1 VTGDRSG
8 EIYMKKNNTRGMAYG
23 VGVGPGDPELMTL
36 KACRLIRENDVI
48 AVPGKV
54 PQDAVA
60 YKIAVQ
66 AVPELAEKELVP
78 VYMPM
83 VKDRDAIRESHAKA
97 ADLLKSYLD
106 SGRNVVYLTLGDSTI
121 YCTFSY
127 IQHILEAD
135 GYDVELVSGIPSFC
149 AAAARLGVSLTEW
162 NESLHVMPALHNA
175 HEGALEWPGNYVL
188 MKSARRI
195 PEVKKMLE
203 ESGYDVIAAE
213 NCSMENE
220 KLYRSVDEIP
230 DDAGYFTLIIAKE
243 KKESSI

>member
-1 VTGDRSG
+1 MDD
-8 EIYMKKNNTRGMAYG
+8 KKQKGIAYG

-54 PQDAVA
+54 PQDSVA

-66 AVPELAEKELVP
+66 AVPELADKELIP

-83 VKDRDAIRESHAKA
+83 VKDRAVIRKSH
-97 ADLLKSYLD
+97 
-106 SGRNVVYLTLGDSTI
+106 LTLGDSTI

-135 GYDVELVSGIPSFC
+135 GYGVELVSGIPSFC
-149 AAAARLGVSLTEW
+149 AAAARLGTSLTEW
-162 NESLHVMPALHNA
+162 NESLHVMPALHNT
-175 HEGALEWPGNYVL
+175 HEGTLEWPGNYVL
-188 MKSARRI
+188 MKSASRM
-195 PEVKKMLE
+195 PEVKKMLSA
-203 ESGYDVIAAE
+203 SGYDVIAAE

>member
-1 VTGDRSG
+1 MDD
-8 EIYMKKNNTRGMAYG
+8 KKQKGITYG
-23 VGVGPGDPELMTL
+23 VGVGPGDPELKTL

-54 PQDAVA
+54 PEDSAA

-66 AVPELAEKELVP
+66 AVPELADKELIP

-83 VKDRDAIRESHAKA
+83 VKDRAVIRQSHAEA
-97 ADLLKSYLD
+97 AALLEGYLD

-135 GYDVELVSGIPSFC
+135 GYDVKLVSGIPSFC

-162 NESLHVMPALHNA
+162 NESLHIMPALHNT

-188 MKSARRI
+188 MKSASRM
-195 PEVKKMLE
+195 PEVKKMLSS
-203 ESGYDVIAAE
+203 SGYEVIAAE

-243 KKESSI
+243 KTESSI